1 MNSDNIKE
9 QNNQK
14 PVIARQKGKLGA
26 VMIDPKTGKPIPD
39 TWIPKDKVP
48 QTALKYLNP
57 EKFAN
62 VERRN
67 ATRQAQIDA
76 EKQRLKGVGNPPADP
91 QSPPPPAPSTAPSP
105 APARSPA
112 PSPAP
117 ARSSAPARSPAP
129 SPAPASTAEKIK
141 GGLEVYKQQ
150 VKSGDVKGAET
161 TGKSTWE
168 LANPTLAA
176 AAAEKA
182 RIRGTQ
188 QTDNPLMKDMR
199 SRLPM
204 NSPSIQSPNIAKL
217 ANTPSTLAG
226 NQRLFSNPNAFK
238 AATPTQAI
246 KAAPAASTPKVK
258 TDTAVQRIQNV
269 SEPAIKSIEAETKK
283 RNIPTF
289 NTSKMPKTFEQS
301 YEYDAYDIVLEYLFD
316 TGHVDTIEEA
326 NYVMLEMDET
336 AIGTIMEQYKDYL
349 LAEEIQ
355 EWVNGLVEEGYNLS
369 QYTWDDMVEYYVS
382 EARVDA
388 GLSDDEKRKAREE
401 RGNSSFMNILSRR
414 MKKSRGKKLLDEPGK
429 NRYSTM
435 QNDKKQAQRE
445 RDADEQRSRD
455 RGGMSRGTWDKN

>member
-388 GLSDDEKRKAREE
+388 GKTDDEKRKARSE
-401 RGNSSFMNILSRR
+401 RGTVGYMHPLT
-414 MKKSRGKKLLDEPGK
+414 RG
-429 NRYSTM
+429 
-435 QNDKKQAQRE
+435 DKKKKGRKDLSSTGIHGKYSQMQYDKRAARKDKENTEYNERQRV
-445 RDADEQRSRD
+445 Q
-455 RGGMSRGTWDKN
+455 SRGTWDKD